1 MDEAYIGTIMLFAG
15 NFAPRGWRIC
25 DGSILPIAQHQA
37 LFAVIGPTY
46 GGDGR
51 STFALP
57 DLRGRVPVGFGS
69 GPGLSPVALGAH
81 GGSES
86 VSLQQHQLPPHTHMV
101 DFAPVTGGSAE
112 GGLIVATPA
121 QTAVGSAMHLPAGA
135 TGGGQPHENRQ
146 PYLGLN
152 YIIAIE
158 GLFPVRE

>member
-15 NFAPRGWRIC
+15 NFAPRCWRFC
-25 DGSILPIAQHQA
+25 DGSILSIAQHQA
-37 LFAVIGPTY
+37 LFAIIGTTY
-46 GGDGR
+46 GGDGS

-69 GPGLSPVALGAH
+69 GPGLSPVAMGAR
-81 GGSES
+81 GGAET
-86 VSLQQHQLPPHTHMV
+86 VTLQQQQLPQHSHMV
-101 DFAPVTGGSAE
+101 GFAPATGGSTE
-112 GGLIVATPA
+112 GGLIVAAPA
-121 QTAVGSAMHLPAGA
+121 HAVAGGAMNIPAGLA
-135 TGGGQPHENRQ
+135 GGGQPHENRQ

>member
-15 NFAPRGWRIC
+15 NFAPRGWRFC

-86 VSLQQHQLPPHTHMV
+86 VSLQHHQLPPHTHMV

-121 QTAVGSAMHLPAGA
+121 HTAVGSAMHLPAGA